1 MKVNDFSN
9 IQYYNK
15 IISIGNE
22 LLKFSLLVNYELLQF
37 YVSFFD
43 ISKNFIVG
51 RYGSNSSK

>member
-22 LLKFSLLVNYELLQF
+22 LLLLEEKHIKLY
-37 YVSFFD
+37 Y
-43 ISKNFIVG
+43 
-51 RYGSNSSK
+51 

>member
-22 LLKFSLLVNYELLQF
+22 LLKFSLLVNYELLLLEEKHIKL
-37 YVSFFD
+37 Y
-43 ISKNFIVG
+43 
-51 RYGSNSSK
+51 Y